1 MKTHTEEK
9 LFTCEI
15 CWSAFLKS
23 DTLIRHLQTRTREKP
38 YFCEVCKC
46 GCSDE
51 STLKDH
57 IQVHMGEKPFS
68 YEMCKITFFRSSLK
82 KHQYTLVTATAIILY
97 PSVFVLRR

>member
-1 MKTHTEEK
+1 MQTHTEEK

-51 STLKDH
+51 SILKDH
-57 IQVHMGEKPFS
+57 IWERNH
-68 YEMCKITFFRSSLK
+68 FRMK
-82 KHQYTLVTATAIILY
+82 CAK
-97 PSVFVLRR
+97 LRFLGLL